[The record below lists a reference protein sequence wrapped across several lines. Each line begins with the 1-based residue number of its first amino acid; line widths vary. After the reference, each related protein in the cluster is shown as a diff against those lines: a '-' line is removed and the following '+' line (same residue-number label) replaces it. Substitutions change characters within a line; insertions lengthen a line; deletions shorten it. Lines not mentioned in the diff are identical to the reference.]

1 MIVLTRQARDKHRES
16 TQKNTGVSL
25 GSQYAMSMGST
36 GLARLARHEQQLA
49 CGDDEDEE
57 EEEGG
62 GSSPPTAGGKARA
75 AVLERMVELRYVAL
89 DNNGLH

>member
-1 MIVLTRQARDKHRES
+1 
-16 TQKNTGVSL
+16 
-25 GSQYAMSMGST
+25 MSMGST

-49 CGDDEDEE
+49 CGDDEDED

>member
-1 MIVLTRQARDKHRES
+1 
-16 TQKNTGVSL
+16 
-25 GSQYAMSMGST
+25 MSMGST

-49 CGDDEDEE
+49 CGEDED

>member
-1 MIVLTRQARDKHRES
+1 
-16 TQKNTGVSL
+16 
-25 GSQYAMSMGST
+25 MSMGST
-36 GLARLARHEQQLA
+36 GLARRAGQAVLLG
-49 CGDDEDEE
+49 CGDDEDVE